1 MKYCDI
7 ISCLS
12 YREKTSDA
20 VPLSVAMETP
30 AKRLNME
37 ASVLSAGTEADE
49 DTVDIEL

>member
-1 MKYCDI
+1 MNYCDI
-7 ISCLS
+7 ISRLS
-12 YREKTSDA
+12 HREKASDT

-30 AKRLNME
+30 AKRSNME